1 MLAVRVHKKEAEKA
15 IKKLSM
21 LKLID
26 SSRKIIRSENYVEI
40 PIKREP
46 NIPIGNVVVQK
57 NPVFRKMDFKKR
69 EVAKKVKGKVEFLGD
84 VIIIGVEDK
93 KLAEELL
100 KVFKAKS
107 VVYREKICD
116 EFREPKAKVLAGSP
130 NTETIYKE
138 NGCLF
143 KLDPLKV
150 MFSTGNMGERERMAY
165 IARRKEVVVDMFAGV
180 GQFTIPIAKHSKPKL
195 IYAIDK
201 NPVAYRYLV
210 ENIRLNKLKNVVA
223 INSDCRD
230 VDLKNVADRIVMGY
244 FFEPLKF
251 LNKALS
257 ILKEKGII
265 HFHDLVKK
273 EDVEK
278 RKNEIIKEIEK
289 MGLSAEIGYWRFV
302 KSYAPRI
309 YHVVFDIK
317 VKGG

>member
-1 MLAVRVHKKEAEKA
+1 MLAVRVHKKKAEEA
-15 IKKLSM
+15 IRKLSM
-21 LKLID
+21 MKLID
-26 SSRKIIRSENYVEI
+26 SSRKIVRSEEYVEI
-40 PIKREP
+40 PVKREP
-46 NIPIGNVVVQK
+46 SIYIGEIVVQK

-69 EVAKKVKGKVEFLGD
+69 EIAKKVKGKIEFLGD
-84 VIIIGVEDK
+84 VIIIGVDDK

-107 VVYREKICD
+107 VIYREKIC
-116 EFREPKAKVLAGSP
+116 EELRKPVAKVLAGSYD
-130 NTETIYKE
+130 TETIYKE

-180 GQFTIPIAKHSKPKL
+180 GQFTVPIAKHSKPRL
-195 IYAIDK
+195 VYAIDK
-201 NPVAYRYLV
+201 NPVAYKYLV

-230 VDLKNVADRIVMGY
+230 VELENVADRIVMGY

-251 LNKALS
+251 LKKALD
-257 ILKEKGII
+257 ILKDKGII
-265 HFHDLVKK
+265 HFHDLVRK
-273 EDVEK
+273 EDVER
-278 RKNEIIKEIEK
+278 RKKEIIKEIEK
-289 MGLSAEIGYWRFV
+289 KGFSAEIGYWRFV
-302 KSYAPRI
+302 KSYAPKV
-309 YHVVFDIK
+309 YHAVFDIK

>member
-1 MLAVRVHKKEAEKA
+1 MLAVRVPKKEAEKA

-26 SSRKIIRSENYVEI
+26 SRRKILRSEEYVEI
-40 PIKREP
+40 PIVKEP
-46 NIPIGNVVVQK
+46 KIDIGEIVVQN

-69 EVAKKVKGKVEFLGD
+69 EIAKKVKGKIEFLGD
-84 VIIIGVEDK
+84 VIIIGINDK

-100 KVFKAKS
+100 NVFRAKS
-107 VVYREKICD
+107 VIYRERICN
-116 EFREPKAKVLAGSP
+116 EFREPKAFVLAGSH
-130 NTETIYKE
+130 NVETVYKE
-138 NGCLF
+138 NDCLF
-143 KLDPLKV
+143 KLNPLKV

-165 IARRKEVVVDMFAGV
+165 IARRNEVVVDMFAGV

-201 NPVAYRYLV
+201 NPVAYNYLV
-210 ENIRLNKLKNVVA
+210 ENIKLNKLKNVVA

-230 VDLKNVADRIVMGY
+230 VELENVADRIIMGY
-244 FFEPLKF
+244 FFDPIKF
-251 LNKALS
+251 LDKALN

-273 EDVEK
+273 EEVEN
-278 RKNEIIKEIEK
+278 RKKEIINIIEK
-289 MGLSAEIGYWRFV
+289 KGFIAKIGYWRFI

-309 YHVVFDIK
+309 YHAVFDIK
-317 VKGG
+317 VFKQ